1 MKAMR
6 ENPVWTRIWEELEA
20 DFRRR
25 RADER
30 RIRTLIVCELSP
42 DTPDFELI
50 PEEPEDIA
58 P

>member
-1 MKAMR
+1 MKAMW
-6 ENPVWTRIWEELEA
+6 ENPVWMRIWEELEA

-25 RADER
+25 RADGR
-30 RIRTLIVCELSP
+30 RTRTLIICELSL